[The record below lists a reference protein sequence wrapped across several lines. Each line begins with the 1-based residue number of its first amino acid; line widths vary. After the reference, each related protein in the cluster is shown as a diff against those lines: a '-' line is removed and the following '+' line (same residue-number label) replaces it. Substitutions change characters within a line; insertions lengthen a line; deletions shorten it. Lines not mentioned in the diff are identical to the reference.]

1 VLDAPRLP
9 PQNEGMETLPA
20 PTGISHQ
27 TLSLWQRRVKSL
39 VLIVGTLSGVFSLV
53 LGGYLFFSQR
63 ALEENLL
70 ATRRQQL
77 NEVAEALAPGVPKLM
92 RQHDVF
98 YDIYPLAFLQ
108 ALRESLQ
115 HEFRGDGDAV
125 LHILDQQGNFVYH
138 PDPDVPLQARNALE
152 ESSGGERRQLEEAL
166 QGKRQQLILQGGS
179 LVRGWALLA
188 PLPDTPFYAVLLQT
202 RRPLMDPQLSRRL
215 SILLFLGISLLSFA
229 LFCRV
234 VRTHTLSVR
243 AAYLFSLGLSLVLIA
258 NIGHLWWLTMQPN
271 YSHADNELASDQD
284 LDRFQA
290 RLSSQVIAPQSG
302 EMAKYPVGVF
312 VKSVA
317 FLSDQNLRM
326 SGYIWQKFPKRY
338 HLTAR
343 PGLIF
348 SDAIET
354 RWQDPLIQNF
364 GDYTLW
370 GSGFDVTIRQEL
382 DLAGFP
388 LNQAQLQLKLIPKGF
403 ERQVVLVPDLSA
415 YSTGNPGLD
424 PRLFINGWDITRS
437 FFSYSIYRAPT
448 NYGVES
454 LIPGEQ
460 VFPELNLEIQVRRQF
475 VGNFI
480 TNILATILGLGIL
493 FAIFARIAPRYMGDY
508 KPTEI
513 VPACI
518 SLQFSLLLAHVQFR
532 NNTLQSSR
540 ILYVDYFYFIA
551 YLYILA
557 VIVYFVFL
565 VPRQPRL
572 YRYREALIPKMLY
585 WPVALCL
592 AFGAT
597 LFTFW

>member
-1 VLDAPRLP
+1 
-9 PQNEGMETLPA
+9 METLPA

-27 TLSLWQRRVKSL
+27 TLSLWQRRVKML
-39 VLIVGTLSGVFSLV
+39 VLVVGTVSGVFSLI
-53 LGGYLFFSQR
+53 LGAYLFWNQR
-63 ALEENLL
+63 SLEQHLL
-70 ATRRQQL
+70 QTRRAQL
-77 NEVAEALAPGVPKLM
+77 QEVVAVLAPDLPALM
-92 RQHDVF
+92 RTHDVF
-98 YDIYPLAFLQ
+98 YDIYPRDFLQ
-108 ALRESLQ
+108 ALREALQ
-115 HEFRGDGDAV
+115 HEFRGDGDAM
-125 LHILDQQGNFVYH
+125 LQILDRQGNFVYH

-166 QGKRQQLILQGGS
+166 QGKRNLIILQGGS
-179 LVRGWALLA
+179 LVRGWALWV

-202 RRPLMDPQLSRRL
+202 RRPLMDAESSRRL
-215 SILLFLGISLLSFA
+215 RILLFLGISLLSFA
-229 LFCRV
+229 VFCRM

-271 YSHADNELASDQD
+271 YSHVDNELATEQD
-284 LDRFQA
+284 VDRFQA
-290 RLSSQVIAPQSG
+290 RLSSQMAAQTG
-302 EMAKYPVGVF
+302 EIAKYPVGVF

-317 FLSDQNLRM
+317 FLSDQNLRV
-326 SGYIWQKFPKRY
+326 SGYLWQKFPKRY
-338 HLTAR
+338 QLHAR

-354 RWQDPLIQNF
+354 RWHDPEVQNF
-364 GDYTLW
+364 RDYTLW
-370 GSGFDVTIRQEL
+370 GSGFDVIIRQHM
-382 DLAGFP
+382 DMAGFP
-388 LNQAQLQLKLIPKGF
+388 LNQLQLQLKLVPKGF
-403 ERQVVLVPDLSA
+403 ERQVALVPDLSA

-424 PRLFINGWDITRS
+424 PRLFINGWDMTRS
-437 FFSYSIYRAPT
+437 FFSYSFYRAPT
-448 NYGVES
+448 NYGVEA

-460 VFPELNLEIQVRRQF
+460 VFPELNLEMQVRRQF

-493 FAIFARIAPRYMGDY
+493 FAIFARIAPRYMTDY

-565 VPRQPRL
+565 VPRQPHL

-592 AFGAT
+592 VFAAT
-597 LFTFW
+597 LVTFW